1 MASLTSQVAIAERPT
16 AIAELAAVI
25 LKRPSA
31 IPERATTIP
40 ERAAAIAERPTA
52 IAERPTAIAEHPAV
66 IPDLIRDPSVF
77 GVSGILQRTLV
88 FALCTLLSACGF
100 QLREKAELPPEM
112 QQTQI
117 LIGDEYSALG
127 RRVRLHLE
135 QAGVKIVAQDQA
147 TAILEIPRNE
157 VLTEVLSIGDNA
169 RVREYRITH
178 TVQFR
183 LTDAQGKELVP
194 LQTIRQSRDIS
205 FDEQQILAVSRE
217 QEYVRDD
224 LANTL
229 SRLLISRLEIV
240 GSQT

>member
-1 MASLTSQVAIAERPT
+1 MYGMAFISTDIVT
-16 AIAELAAVI
+16 
-25 LKRPSA
+25 
-31 IPERATTIP
+31 PEAHNVTP
-40 ERAAAIAERPTA
+40 G
-52 IAERPTAIAEHPAV
+52 
-66 IPDLIRDPSVF
+66 LIRGPLEKPVRMMLRLF
-77 GVSGILQRTLV
+77 TVATLC
-88 FALCTLLSACGF
+88 LLLSACGF

-112 QQTQI
+112 QQTQL

-135 QAGVKIVAQDQA
+135 QAGVKIVAQGSA
-147 TAILEIPRNE
+147 TAVLEIPRNE

-217 QEYVRDD
+217 QEYVKDD

-240 GSQT
+240 GSQS

>member
-1 MASLTSQVAIAERPT
+1 MASLKSHVAIAERHT
-16 AIAELAAVI
+16 FN
-25 LKRPSA
+25 
-31 IPERATTIP
+31 PEPA
-40 ERAAAIAERPTA
+40 
-52 IAERPTAIAEHPAV
+52 AV
-66 IPDLIRDPSVF
+66 IPDRSMVIPDLVPDPPAF
-77 GVSGILQRTLV
+77 RVSGILRCGLV
-88 FALCTLLSACGF
+88 FTLCMMLSACGF

-135 QAGVKIVAQDQA
+135 QAGVKIVARDKA
-147 TAILEIPRNE
+147 TAILEIPKNE

-217 QEYVRDD
+217 QEYVKDD

-229 SRLLISRLEIV
+229 SRLMISRLEIV